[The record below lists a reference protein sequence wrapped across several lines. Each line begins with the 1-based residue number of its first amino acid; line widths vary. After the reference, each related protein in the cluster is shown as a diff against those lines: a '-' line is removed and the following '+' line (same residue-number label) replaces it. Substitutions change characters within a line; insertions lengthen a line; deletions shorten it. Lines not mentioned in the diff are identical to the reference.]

1 LVKLKKVLL
10 FINMYT
16 FKELLKF
23 KLSES
28 SVYKKL
34 NISLLSDQS
43 CQFLTKSIIGYG
55 IKNLFDLSI
64 WEAPIN
70 QIDSQILNPKSS
82 FNNKNFDI
90 TIVFESSH
98 SLLKKFNSTQNK
110 ETFSGEQFIRFK
122 ELIEELHRSSKTK
135 VILFN
140 FYELNDQVFGNFSSK
155 TKNSFIYQLR
165 RLNFLISE
173 FTSTISRISILDISS
188 IQNKIG
194 SKNMFDSS
202 LYVNYGMVLSLDSN
216 PIISKNIIDI
226 ISSYNSI
233 FKKCIILDLDNTLW
247 GGIIGDDG
255 IENIKLGNLGIG
267 KSFVD
272 FQYWIKKLKDRG
284 IIICVCSKNNEDV
297 SRNVFINHPDMVLS
311 LDDISL
317 FVSNWD
323 SKVDNIKN
331 IQKTLNIGFDS
342 MVFIDDN
349 PYERDSIKE
358 NIPFITVPDLPKD
371 PSNYVSFLSDEN
383 LFETVTY
390 SNIDKDRTKLYQ
402 TEYKRVK
409 SRSNFTDL
417 SDYMINLDM
426 KSNVELL
433 NLFNIPRVSQ
443 LSQRSNQFNL
453 RTIRYEEDDLIQI
466 MNSDDSYG
474 LVFDLRD
481 KFGDHG
487 IISFL
492 ILKKTSL
499 GEVFIENWAMSC
511 RVLERGMENFVI
523 NYLQEFCENQN
534 IDFITSEYLESPKN
548 SLVKNL
554 YDKLGFKFIE
564 NKYSL
569 NINNL
574 KKLDTKIKIDNGKK

>member
-1 LVKLKKVLL
+1 MVKLKKVLL

>member
-1 LVKLKKVLL
+1 
-10 FINMYT
+10 MYS
-16 FKELLKF
+16 FKELLRV

-34 NISLLSDQS
+34 NVSLLSDQS
-43 CQFLTKSIIGYG
+43 CQFLTKTIYGYG
-55 IKNLFDLSI
+55 VKNLFDLSI
-64 WEAPIN
+64 WEAPID
-70 QIDSQILNPKSS
+70 QIDSQILNPKSA

-98 SLLKKFNSTQNK
+98 SLLKKYNSTQNK

-202 LYVNYGMVLSLDSN
+202 LYVNYGMVLNLDSN

-323 SKVDNIKN
+323 SKIDNIKN
-331 IQKTLNIGFDS
+331 IQMTLNIGFDS

-349 PYERDSIKE
+349 PYERNSVKD

-383 LFETVTY
+383 LFETVTS

-426 KSNVELL
+426 KSKVELL
-433 NLFNIPRVSQ
+433 NSFNIPRVSQ

-492 ILKKTSL
+492 ILKKTTTN
-499 GEVFIENWAMSC
+499 EFFIENWAMSC
-511 RVLERGMENFVI
+511 RVLERGMENFII
-523 NYLQEFCENQN
+523 NYLFDFCKSHE
-534 IDFITSEYLESPKN
+534 IELIISEYLETPKN

-554 YDKLGFKFIE
+554 YVILGFESKG
-564 NKYSL
+564 NKYQL
-569 NINNL
+569 NPQNQG
-574 KKLDTKIKIDNGKK
+574 KLNTKIKLDDEKK

>member
-1 LVKLKKVLL
+1 
-10 FINMYT
+10 MYT

-28 SVYKKL
+28 SVYNKS

-43 CQFLTKSIIGYG
+43 CQFLTKTISGYG

-64 WEAPIN
+64 WEAPID
-70 QIDSQILNPKSS
+70 QIDNQILNPRSE
-82 FNNKNFDI
+82 FNNNNFDI

-98 SLLKKFNSTQNK
+98 SLLKKYNSFHNK
-110 ETFSGEQFIRFK
+110 ENFSEEQFIRFK
-122 ELIEELHRSSKTK
+122 KLIEELLRSNKTK

-188 IQNKIG
+188 IQNRIG
-194 SKNMFDSS
+194 SKNIFDSS
-202 LYVNYGMVLSLDSN
+202 LYVNYGMVLHLDSL
-216 PIISKNIIDI
+216 PFISKNIVDI
-226 ISSYNSI
+226 ISSFNSI
-233 FKKCIILDLDNTLW
+233 FKKCLILDLDNTLW

-272 FQYWIKKLKDRG
+272 FQYWIMKLKDRG

-342 MVFIDDN
+342 IVFIDDN
-349 PYERDSIKE
+349 PYERNSVKD

-371 PSNYVSFLSDEN
+371 PTNYVSFLSDQN
-383 LFETVTY
+383 LFETVTS

-402 TEYKRVK
+402 TEYERVK
-409 SRSNFTDL
+409 SRDNFTDL
-417 SDYMINLDM
+417 SDYMINLNM
-426 KSNVELL
+426 KSKVELL
-433 NLFNIPRVSQ
+433 NSFNIPRVSQ

-453 RTIRYEEDDLIQI
+453 RTIRYEDDDLIQI
-466 MNSDDSYG
+466 MNSNDSYG
-474 LVFDLRD
+474 LVFDLKD

-492 ILKKTSL
+492 ILKKTSID
-499 GEVFIENWAMSC
+499 EVFIENWAMSC
-511 RVLERGMENFVI
+511 RVLERGMENFII
-523 NYLQEFCENQN
+523 NYLLEFCKSHN
-534 IDFITSEYLESPKN
+534 IELISSEYLETPKN
-548 SLVKNL
+548 FIVKKL
-554 YDKLGFKFIE
+554 YTKLGFEFIE

-569 NINNL
+569 SCINQ
-574 KKLDTKIKIDNGKK
+574 KKLNTKIKLDDRKK

>member
-1 LVKLKKVLL
+1 MYSYKELFRVKLL
-10 FINMYT
+10 
-16 FKELLKF
+16 
-23 KLSES
+23 ES

-43 CQFLTKSIIGYG
+43 CQFLTKTIFGYG
-55 IKNLFDLSI
+55 VKNLYDLSI
-64 WEAPIN
+64 WEAPID
-70 QIDSQILNPKSS
+70 QIDNQILNPQSE
-82 FNNKNFDI
+82 FNHNNFDV

-98 SLLKKFNSTQNK
+98 SLLKKYNLTQNK
-110 ETFSGEQFIRFK
+110 ETFSTEEFTRIK
-122 ELIEELHRSSKTK
+122 ELIEELLRSSKTK
-135 VILFN
+135 LILFN
-140 FYELNDQVFGNFSSK
+140 FYELNDQIFGNFSSK

-173 FTSTISRISILDISS
+173 FTSTISRISLLDISS

-202 LYVNYGMVLSLDSN
+202 LYVNYGMVLNLDSN

-349 PYERDSIKE
+349 PYERNSVKD

-383 LFETVTY
+383 LFETVTS

-417 SDYMINLDM
+417 SDYMINLNM
-426 KSNVELL
+426 KSKVELL
-433 NLFNIPRVSQ
+433 NSFNIPRVSQ

-453 RTIRYEEDDLIQI
+453 RTIRYEDDELIQI
-466 MNSDDSYG
+466 MNSNDFYG
-474 LVFDLRD
+474 VVFDLKD

-492 ILKKTSL
+492 ILQKTKID
-499 GEVFIENWAMSC
+499 EVFIENWAMSC
-511 RVLERGMENFVI
+511 RVLERGMENFII
-523 NYLQEFCENQN
+523 NYLQEFCESQN

-554 YDKLGFKFIE
+554 YDKLGFEFVE

>member
-1 LVKLKKVLL
+1 
-10 FINMYT
+10 MYT
-16 FKELLKF
+16 FKELLKT

-28 SVYKKL
+28 SDYKNL
-34 NISLLSDQS
+34 NVSLLSDQS
-43 CQFLTKSIIGYG
+43 CQFLSKTIFGYG
-55 IKNLFDLSI
+55 VKNLFDLSI
-64 WEAPIN
+64 WEAPID
-70 QIDSQILNPKSS
+70 QIDSQILDPQSA
-82 FNNKNFDI
+82 FNNNNFDI

-98 SLLKKFNSTQNK
+98 SLLKKYNSTQDK

-122 ELIEELHRSSKTK
+122 ELVEKLLQSSRTK

-173 FTSTISRISILDISS
+173 FTSTISRISILDIST
-188 IQNKIG
+188 IQNRIG
-194 SKNMFDSS
+194 LKNMFDSS
-202 LYVNYGMVLSLDSN
+202 LYVNYGMVLNLDSN
-216 PIISKNIIDI
+216 PIISKNIVDI

-349 PYERDSIKE
+349 PYERNSVKD

-371 PSNYVSFLSDEN
+371 PSNYVSFLSDQN
-383 LFETVTY
+383 LFETVTS
-390 SNIDKDRTKLYQ
+390 SNIDKDRTKFYQ

-409 SRSNFTDL
+409 SKSNFTDL

-426 KSNVELL
+426 KSKVELL
-433 NLFNIPRVSQ
+433 NSFNIPRVSQ

-453 RTIRYEEDDLIQI
+453 RTIRYDEDDLIQI

-474 LVFDLRD
+474 LVFDLKD

-487 IISFL
+487 MISFL
-492 ILKKTSL
+492 ILQKTKTD
-499 GEVFIENWAMSC
+499 EVFIENWAMSC

-523 NYLQEFCENQN
+523 NYLQEFCKSQN
-534 IDFITSEYLESPKN
+534 INVITSEYLESPKN
-548 SLVKNL
+548 SLVKDL
-554 YDKLGFKFIE
+554 YNKLGFKFE
-564 NKYSL
+564 GNKFIL
-569 NINNL
+569 NTSDFNN
-574 KKLDTKIKIDNGKK
+574 LDTKIKLDNGKK

>member
-1 LVKLKKVLL
+1 
-10 FINMYT
+10 MYT
-16 FKELLKF
+16 FKELLKC

-28 SVYKKL
+28 SDYKKL

-43 CQFLTKSIIGYG
+43 CQFLSKTIFGYG
-55 IKNLFDLSI
+55 VKNLFDLSI
-64 WEAPIN
+64 WEAPID
-70 QIDSQILNPKSS
+70 QIDSQILNPQSS
-82 FNNKNFDI
+82 FKNKIFDI

-98 SLLKKFNSTQNK
+98 SLLNKYNSNENN
-110 ETFSGEQFIRFK
+110 ETFSEEQFYRFK
-122 ELIEELHRSSKTK
+122 ELIEELLRSSKTK
-135 VILFN
+135 IILFN

-155 TKNSFIYQLR
+155 TNNSFIYQLR

-173 FTSTISRISILDISS
+173 YTSTNSRVSILDISS
-188 IQNKIG
+188 IQNRIG

-202 LYVNYGMVLSLDSN
+202 LYVNYGMVLNLDSN
-216 PIISKNIIDI
+216 LIISKNIVDI

-272 FQYWIKKLKDRG
+272 FQHWIKKLKERG
-284 IIICVCSKNNEDV
+284 IIICICSKNNEEIAK
-297 SRNVFINHPDMVLS
+297 NVFVNHPDMVLS

-317 FVSNWD
+317 FVSNWN

-331 IQKTLNIGFDS
+331 IQKSLNIAFDS

-349 PYERDSIKE
+349 PYERNSVKD
-358 NIPFITVPDLPKD
+358 NIPLITVPDLPKD
-371 PSNYVSFLSDEN
+371 PSNYVSFLSDKN
-383 LFETVTY
+383 LFETVTS

-402 TEYKRVK
+402 TEYERVK
-409 SRSNFTDL
+409 SRDNFTDL
-417 SDYMINLDM
+417 SDYMINLNM
-426 KSNVELL
+426 KSKVELL
-433 NLFNIPRVSQ
+433 NSYNIPRVSQ

-453 RTIRYEEDDLIQI
+453 RTIRYDDNDLIQI
-466 MNSDDSYG
+466 MNSSDSYG
-474 LVFDLRD
+474 LVFDLKD

-492 ILKKTSL
+492 ILKKTSID
-499 GEVFIENWAMSC
+499 EVFIENWAMSC
-511 RVLERGMENFVI
+511 RVLERGMENFII
-523 NYLQEFCENQN
+523 NYLLKFCKSHN
-534 IDFITSEYLESPKN
+534 IELITAEYIETSKN

-554 YDKLGFKFIE
+554 YEKLGFELIE

-569 NINNL
+569 RPHNQKI
-574 KKLDTKIKIDNGKK
+574 LDTKIKIGNGEK

>member
-1 LVKLKKVLL
+1 
-10 FINMYT
+10 MYS
-16 FKELLKF
+16 FKELLRV

-28 SVYKKL
+28 FVYKKL
-34 NISLLSDQS
+34 NISILSDQS
-43 CQFLTKSIIGYG
+43 CQFLTKTIYGYG
-55 IKNLFDLSI
+55 LKNLFDLSI
-64 WEAPIN
+64 WESPID

-98 SLLKKFNSTQNK
+98 SLLKKYNSTQNK

-202 LYVNYGMVLSLDSN
+202 LYVNYGMVLNLDSN

-349 PYERDSIKE
+349 PYERDSVKE

-383 LFETVTY
+383 LFETVTS

-417 SDYMINLDM
+417 SDYLINLNM
-426 KSNVELL
+426 KSKVELL
-433 NLFNIPRVSQ
+433 NLYNIPRVSQ

-453 RTIRYEEDDLIQI
+453 RTIRYEEDDLTQI
-466 MNSDDSYG
+466 MSSDDSYG
-474 LVFDLRD
+474 LVFDLKD
-481 KFGDHG
+481 KFGDYG

-492 ILKKTSL
+492 ILKKISTN
-499 GEVFIENWAMSC
+499 EVFIENWAMSC
-511 RVLERGMENFVI
+511 RVLERGMENFII
-523 NYLQEFCENQN
+523 NYLQEFCETQN
-534 IDFITSEYLESPKN
+534 IDFITSEYLKSPKN

-554 YDKLGFKFIE
+554 YDRLGFEFIK
-564 NKYSL
+564 NKYFL
-569 NINNL
+569 NLNKL

>member
-1 LVKLKKVLL
+1 V
-10 FINMYT
+10 YS
-16 FKELLKF
+16 FKELLRV

-28 SVYKKL
+28 SIYRKL
-34 NISLLSDQS
+34 NVSLLSDQS
-43 CQFLTKSIIGYG
+43 CQFLSKTIFGYG
-55 IKNLFDLSI
+55 EKNLFDLSI
-64 WEAPIN
+64 WEAPID
-70 QIDSQILNPKSS
+70 QIDSQILNPKSL
-82 FNNKNFDI
+82 FNNNNFDI

-98 SLLKKFNSTQNK
+98 SLLKKYNSTQNK

-122 ELIEELHRSSKTK
+122 ELIEELLRSSKTK

-155 TKNSFIYQLR
+155 TINSFIYQLR

-202 LYVNYGMVLSLDSN
+202 LFVNYGMVLNLDSN

-297 SRNVFINHPDMVLS
+297 SRNVFINHPDMVLL

-349 PYERDSIKE
+349 PYERNSVKD

-383 LFETVTY
+383 LFETVTS

-426 KSNVELL
+426 KSKVELL
-433 NLFNIPRVSQ
+433 NSFNIPRVSQ

-453 RTIRYEEDDLIQI
+453 RTIRYEEDELIQI
-466 MNSDDSYG
+466 MNSKDYYG
-474 LVFDLRD
+474 VVFDLKD

-492 ILKKTSL
+492 ILQKTKID
-499 GEVFIENWAMSC
+499 EVFIENWAMSC
-511 RVLERGMENFVI
+511 RVLERGMENFII
-523 NYLQEFCENQN
+523 NYLQEFCESQN
-534 IDFITSEYLESPKN
+534 IYFITSEYLESPKN

-554 YDKLGFKFIE
+554 YDKLGFEFVE

-574 KKLDTKIKIDNGKK
+574 NNLDTKIKIDNGKK

>member
-1 LVKLKKVLL
+1 
-10 FINMYT
+10 MYK
-16 FKELLKF
+16 FKELLRV

-28 SVYKKL
+28 SIYKKL
-34 NISLLSDQS
+34 NVSLLSDQS
-43 CQFLTKSIIGYG
+43 CQFLTKTISGYG
-55 IKNLFDLSI
+55 INNLFDLSI
-64 WEAPIN
+64 WESPID
-70 QIDSQILNPKSS
+70 QIDNQILNPQSE
-82 FNNKNFDI
+82 FNNNNFDI

-98 SLLKKFNSTQNK
+98 SLLKKYNLTHNK
-110 ETFSGEQFIRFK
+110 KTFSEEQFVRFK
-122 ELIEELHRSSKTK
+122 ELIEELLRSSKTK

-140 FYELNDQVFGNFSSK
+140 YYELNDQIFGNFSSK

-173 FTSTISRISILDISS
+173 FTTTISRISVLDISS
-188 IQNKIG
+188 IQNRIG

-202 LYVNYGMVLSLDSN
+202 LYVNYGMVLHLDSL
-216 PIISKNIIDI
+216 PFVSKNVIDI

-233 FKKCIILDLDNTLW
+233 FKKCLILDLDNTLW

-272 FQYWIKKLKDRG
+272 FQHWIKKLKERG
-284 IIICVCSKNNEDV
+284 IIICICSKNNKDV
-297 SRNVFINHPDMVLS
+297 SKNVFINHPDMVLS

-317 FVSNWD
+317 YVSNWD

-349 PYERDSIKE
+349 PYERNSVND
-358 NIPFITVPDLPKD
+358 NIPDITVPELPED
-371 PSNYVSFLSDEN
+371 PSNYVSFLCDQN
-383 LFETVTY
+383 LFETVSS
-390 SNIDKDRTKLYQ
+390 SNIDIDRTNLYQ
-402 TEYKRVK
+402 TEYERVK
-409 SRSNFTDL
+409 SKDNFTDL
-417 SDYMINLDM
+417 SDYMINLNM
-426 KSNVELL
+426 KSKVELL
-433 NLFNIPRVSQ
+433 NSFNIPRVSQ

-453 RTIRYEEDDLIQI
+453 RTIRYEDDDLIQI

-474 LVFDLRD
+474 LVFDLKD

-492 ILKKTSL
+492 ILKKTSID
-499 GEVFIENWAMSC
+499 EVFIENWAMSC
-511 RVLERGMENFVI
+511 RVLERGMENFII
-523 NYLQEFCENQN
+523 NYLQEFCKSHK
-534 IDFITSEYLESPKN
+534 IKLIISEYLETPKN
-548 SLVKNL
+548 SLVKDL
-554 YDKLGFKFIE
+554 HKKLGFIFVE

-569 NINNL
+569 YMKSSKNL
-574 KKLDTKIKIDNGKK
+574 NTKITIANEKK

>member
-1 LVKLKKVLL
+1 
-10 FINMYT
+10 MYS
-16 FKELLKF
+16 FKELLRV

-43 CQFLTKSIIGYG
+43 CQFLTKTIYGYG
-55 IKNLFDLSI
+55 VKNLFDLSI
-64 WEAPIN
+64 WESPID
-70 QIDSQILNPKSS
+70 QIDSQILNPESS
-82 FNNKNFDI
+82 FNNKNFDV

-98 SLLKKFNSTQNK
+98 SLLKKYNSTQNK

-284 IIICVCSKNNEDV
+284 IIICVCSKNNEGV

-311 LDDISL
+311 IDDISL

-349 PYERDSIKE
+349 PYERDSVKE

-371 PSNYVSFLSDEN
+371 PSNYVSFLSNEN
-383 LFETVTY
+383 LFETVTS

-426 KSNVELL
+426 KSKVELL

-474 LVFDLRD
+474 LVFDLKD

-492 ILKKTSL
+492 ILKKTSTN
-499 GEVFIENWAMSC
+499 EVFIENWAMSC
-511 RVLERGMENFVI
+511 RVLERGMENFII
-523 NYLQEFCENQN
+523 NYLQEFCETQN

-548 SLVKNL
+548 LLVKNL
-554 YDKLGFKFIE
+554 YDKLGFEFIK

-569 NINNL
+569 NLNNG
-574 KKLDTKIKIDNGKK
+574 KKLDSKIKIDNGKR